1 MVQRSL
7 AQRRGLGLKRRA
19 VAFIALHAY
28 PLFFPNGPGGVFGG
42 SELRA
47 WRFAREL
54 ARRGAFDVRFLVMD
68 HGQGEHCID
77 GVRLIPHVGYRAR
90 SNETVAALTPVGKP
104 RLSPNIRRA
113 LRALRALGGPWR
125 VRKPATAT
133 PYVAADADLYCVYG
147 VSDLAAEVVR
157 FCKERHRISV
167 VFTGSEDDF
176 SPAYRPRSL
185 AFNVYGSLCGLCHYA
200 LANADAL
207 LVQTETQ
214 RTMARSR
221 FGREARV
228 LRNPV
233 DLSNGTADT
242 AGRYVAWI
250 GKPDGVKRPDLLL
263 AAARRLPQIEFRMIV
278 NVSDP
283 HAHRQILASAPQ
295 NVTILDH
302 ATNEQSREFLRRAAL
317 LANTS
322 RFEGFPNAMLE
333 ACAAGVPVVS
343 LVVDPDNFI
352 HESGSGEAAGGDFE
366 GFVRA
371 IETLMADPARRAA
384 LGRNARRYVEEHHE
398 AGARAV
404 ELQDAFAELLDR
416 HK

>member
-1 MVQRSL
+1 LR
-7 AQRRGLGLKRRA
+7 RRA
-19 VAFIALHAY
+19 VAFVALYAY
-28 PLFFPNGPGGVFGG
+28 PLFFPNGAGGVFGG

-54 ARRGAFDVRFLVMD
+54 ARRGAFDVRFVVMD

-77 GVRLIPHVGYRAR
+77 GVRLIPHPGYRAR
-90 SNETVAALTPVGKP
+90 PNEPIAAPTPVDKP
-104 RLSPNIRRA
+104 RLATSIQSA
-113 LRALRALGGPWR
+113 LRALRALRDPWR
-125 VRKPATAT
+125 VRKPATVV
-133 PYVAADADLYCVYG
+133 PYVTADADLYCVYG

-157 FCKERHRISV
+157 FCKEWNRTSV
-167 VFTGSEDDF
+167 VFAGSEDDF
-176 SPAYRPRSL
+176 SSAYRPRSL
-185 AFNVYGSLCGLCHYA
+185 AFNAYGSLCGLCHYA

-214 RTMARSR
+214 RNMARSR
-221 FGREARV
+221 FGRVARV
-228 LRNPV
+228 VRNPI
-233 DLSNGTADT
+233 DLGNGTGGA

-250 GKPDGVKRPDLLL
+250 GKSDGVKRPDLLL
-263 AAARRLPQIEFRMIV
+263 AAAQRLPHIEFRMIV
-278 NVSDP
+278 NVSDAY
-283 HAHRQILASAPQ
+283 AHRQILASTPQ
-295 NVTILDH
+295 NVTIREQ

-343 LVVDPDNFI
+343 LAVDPDNFI
-352 HESGSGEAAGGDFE
+352 HESGCGEAAEGDFE

-398 AGARAV
+398 AGARGA
-404 ELQDAFAELLDR
+404 ELQDAFAELLEQR
-416 HK
+416 K